1 MLISSTPLRISLGGG
16 GTDLPFYY
24 EKYGS
29 FVLGAAVKKYV
40 YITVSNHFEKII
52 KLNYSQTEIC
62 NSPNKVKHPIIR
74 EALNLVGLKN
84 HIEIGSI
91 ADLPAKSGLGS
102 SGSFTVG
109 LLNALHAH
117 LGKNI
122 TRKELAEMACHI
134 EMDLLKEPV
143 GKQDQ
148 YIAAFGGFTCIYIRK
163 DGKVH
168 VVPLRIS
175 SESIQDLEHNLTYF
189 YTGIM
194 RSASHVLKDQKKSS
208 EKYDTVFE
216 SLTKIKE
223 IGLGIKKCLEK
234 DDLDEFGRL
243 MDEHWEEKKKTS
255 GKISNNIF
263 DNYYDLAK
271 QCGALGGK
279 IIGAG
284 GGGFF
289 MFYTNNREKK
299 TSLRNEFIKRGLS
312 EVRMPFE
319 MEGTKIVLNLEG
331 RRNEHI

>member
-24 EKYGS
+24 EKYGG
-29 FVLGAAVKKYV
+29 FVLAAAIKKYV
-40 YITVSNHFEKII
+40 YITISNHFEKII

-62 NSPNKVKHPIIR
+62 SSTKEVKHPIIQ
-74 EALNLVGLKN
+74 EALKLTGIEN

-109 LLNALHAH
+109 LLNGLYTH

-122 TRKELAEMACHI
+122 TKKELADTACSI

-148 YIAAFGGFTCIYIRK
+148 FIASYGGFSCISINKKGR
-163 DGKVH
+163 VSII
-168 VVPLRIS
+168 PLKIP
-175 SESIQDLEHNLTYF
+175 SESIHDLEHNLTFF
-189 YTGIM
+189 YTGVM
-194 RSASHVLKDQKKSS
+194 RSASNVLKDQKKTAG
-208 EKYDTVFE
+208 KNNQAID
-216 SLTKIKE
+216 SLTTIKD
-223 IGLGIKKCLEK
+223 IGYKIKKCLER
-234 DDLDEFGRL
+234 DNLDEFGRL
-243 MDEHWEEKKKTS
+243 MDEHWIEKKKTS
-255 GKISNNIF
+255 EKISNDIF
-263 DNYYDLAK
+263 DKYYNLAK
-271 QCGALGGK
+271 ESGALGGK

-289 MFYTNNREKK
+289 MFYTNSREKK
-299 TSLRNEFIKRGLS
+299 KKLRNEFIRLGLS

-319 MEGTKIVLNLEG
+319 MEGSKIILNLEG
-331 RRNEHI
+331 RRNEHN